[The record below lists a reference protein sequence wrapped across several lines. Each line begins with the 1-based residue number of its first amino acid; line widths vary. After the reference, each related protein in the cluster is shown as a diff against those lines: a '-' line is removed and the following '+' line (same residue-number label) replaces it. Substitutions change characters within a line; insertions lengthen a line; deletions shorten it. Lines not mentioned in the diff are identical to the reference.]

1 MADAATLNSSKPQVP
16 TAAAAAAMTY
26 APNRVFAMLS
36 HRGRV
41 RHANQDACAAL
52 AEHGAFVVC
61 DGMGG
66 AAGGEVASHLATE
79 VFLDCLAQNHCP
91 PADPAAPVSV
101 ASKPAAPK
109 SAAHKSVLP
118 RAPREPENAVPPDPA
133 SQARARLAE
142 AIRTANQTI
151 FRHAQK
157 SPSLHG
163 MGTTLVALL
172 RDEDTQRSK
181 DARVSPTLWIAH
193 VGDSRCYLFRS
204 GGLQMLT
211 EDHSLVEE
219 HVRAGVLSRA
229 QAAASPM
236 RNIITRAIGTQ
247 PTVEPEIAL
256 HAAQP
261 GDLYLLASDGLSREL
276 DNGEI
281 AQILART
288 AGSAA
293 LATGRRDTAVPAL
306 APQSALDSACQAL
319 IDAANAMG
327 GHDNITVL
335 LVACP

>member
-1 MADAATLNSSKPQVP
+1 MGPSSSAT
-16 TAAAAAAMTY
+16 AW
-26 APNRVFAMLS
+26 
-36 HRGRV
+36 
-41 RHANQDACAAL
+41 
-52 AEHGAFVVC
+52 E
-61 DGMGG
+61 

-79 VFLDCLAQNHCP
+79 VFLDCLAQP
-91 PADPAAPVSV
+91 G
-101 ASKPAAPK
+101 
-109 SAAHKSVLP
+109 SAT
-118 RAPREPENAVPPDPA
+118 
-133 SQARARLAE
+133 QARARLAE
-142 AIRTANQTI
+142 AIRVANQTVY
-151 FRHAQK
+151 RHAQK
-157 SPSLHG
+157 STSLHG

-172 RDEDTQRSK
+172 WEEDTQRSK

-219 HVRAGVLSRA
+219 QVRAGLLSRA

-247 PTVEPEIAL
+247 PTVEPEIAS
-256 HAAQP
+256 HSAQP

-288 AGSAA
+288 AGPVA
-293 LATGRRDTAVPAL
+293 LATGRRDSAAPDLAL
-306 APQSALDSACQAL
+306 QSALDSACQAL
-319 IDAANAMG
+319 IDAANAKG